1 MLCYVRA
8 TSREEYIFQSGT
20 HAVKSYWLWSQAM
33 AGCSQGGIPWGFPP
47 PAPPHRPQPFF
58 APVSCS
64 NSVFI
69 CIWPP
74 WKRHI
79 PPEKYIP
86 HEMLCGHSADIY
98 LRGYMSAL
106 NPSSVF
112 GSGPKLARLQFVNT
126 ETCAT
131 VEKLTVYNNA
141 QSLKRSRASTKII
154 LHTNTVIP
162 LHFHLAVLRTGQVLY
177 STSESRFVSIGNL
190 PS

>member
-1 MLCYVRA
+1 MKTKEGYSDIYPWRYTGFPKKRRLIAKKILSLCLHSLSLSGSGIFFNFKKLASFLLCYVRA

-112 GSGPKLARLQFVNT
+112 GSGPKLAR
-126 ETCAT
+126 
-131 VEKLTVYNNA
+131 
-141 QSLKRSRASTKII
+141 
-154 LHTNTVIP
+154 
-162 LHFHLAVLRTGQVLY
+162 
-177 STSESRFVSIGNL
+177 
-190 PS
+190 